1 MTDNLVSFE
10 QSDRNTDPSMIRIAA
25 HKKGW
30 QKTPSEFSAQSAR
43 F

>member
-10 QSDRNTDPSMIRIAA
+10 QSDRYADPSMISIAA
-25 HKKGW
+25 HKNGW
-30 QKTPSEFSAQSAR
+30 QKTPSEFSAQSAQ